1 MRYRNRKIRILHR
14 FLYNLLFTLAFICSG
29 CQDKE
34 LVHSEQGTDVI
45 TFALYTNNEDNSS
58 FSPMTRTVEQ
68 PLVLVNEDGTDSLT
82 FYLTITDTIDLG
94 QSSYR
99 KDSVITRGTPITPGN
114 LTALC
119 SGEIALDAF
128 YQNNPFIKDVIE
140 FNAAGEAHTG
150 TTRYWPNNQGA
161 QVAFWSYYPKEIGS
175 ATDFAINHDTPSLS
189 FYYNQKGTDGKL
201 IDVTQQ
207 KDLFFDYVCQG
218 KEDGVVNLHYQHA
231 VSAVRFVAGKTLA
244 GTIQNIKLTNVYGGG
259 TLTYTPGTTTVLN
272 WALDAELATL
282 DQILDVKIDENL
294 IGDPSQ
300 AITSD
305 DAATTFLLIPQPVNG
320 KELSVTIKRADK
332 TVTYSAPMP
341 EGVWEMG
348 KTYTYTLKLMD
359 GLGIDASGEVVDGVE
374 IKNTNKKTCYVRA
387 MIIGNWVDSEGNIA
401 AIFKPE
407 EVNLKKISTNGNYKC
422 ATNWNEY
429 WHYDAVN
436 NLYYYKKPLPEGQFT
451 TVKLFDEFTNPK
463 DRTSEGLKLDFVVLV
478 QAVEADADKASAKAA
493 WGENDATSQLEP
505 IE

>member
-1 MRYRNRKIRILHR
+1 MGYRNRKVRILHC
-14 FLYNLLFTLAFICSG
+14 FLCNLLLLLTFICFG
-29 CQDKE
+29 CQDQE
-34 LVHSEQGTDVI
+34 LVQSGASTDAI
-45 TFALYTNNEDNSS
+45 AFALSTPNEDNSS
-58 FSPMTRTVEQ
+58 FTPLTRTVEK
-68 PLVLVNEDGTDSLT
+68 PFVLYNEDRTDSLT

-99 KDSVITRGTPITPGN
+99 KDSVITRGTPITQKN
-114 LTALC
+114 LKTAC

-128 YQNNPFIKDVIE
+128 YQKTPFIKDVIE
-140 FNAAGEAHTG
+140 FNIAGEAHTR

-161 QVAFWSYYPKEIGS
+161 QVAFWSYYPKEVGS
-175 ATDFAINHDTPSLS
+175 ATDFAINHDEPSLS

-218 KEDGVVNLHYQHA
+218 KEQGVVKFLYKHA
-231 VSAVRFVAGKTLA
+231 VAAIRFMAGKTLA
-244 GTIQNIKLTNVYGGG
+244 GTIQKIKLTNVYGGG
-259 TLTYTPGTTTVLN
+259 TLTFTPDKTPELSWVL
-272 WALDAELATL
+272 DK
-282 DQILDVKIDENL
+282 DQAILEQEFNVEIDENL
-294 IGDPSQ
+294 IGEPSQ

-305 DAATTFLLIPQPVNG
+305 DAGTTFLLIPQTVNE

-341 EGVWEMG
+341 EGIWEMG

-387 MIIGNWVDSEGNIA
+387 MIIGNWVDAEGNVA

-407 EVNLKKISTNGNYKC
+407 EVDLAITSTNTNYQLASNWGNFWY
-422 ATNWNEY
+422 
-429 WHYDAVN
+429 YDAVN
-436 NLYYYKKPLPEGQFT
+436 NLYYYKKPLLEGQFT
-451 TVKLFDEFTNPK
+451 EVKLFDQFTNPK

-493 WGENDATSQLEP
+493 WGDGVATVLE
-505 IE
+505 